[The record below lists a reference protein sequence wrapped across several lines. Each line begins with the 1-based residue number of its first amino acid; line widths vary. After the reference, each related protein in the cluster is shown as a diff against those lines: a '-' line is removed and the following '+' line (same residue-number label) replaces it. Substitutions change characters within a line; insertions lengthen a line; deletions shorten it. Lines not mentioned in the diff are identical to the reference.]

1 MKVLSN
7 KIENRQA
14 LLTIELEPAEV
25 EQSLEKSYQRLV
37 KKTDIPGFRQGKA
50 PRAVLERHI
59 GKENLL
65 EDALDYL
72 LPRVCAD
79 AIEQQKLKV
88 IARPD
93 IKVTQTAP
101 VVFEATVPLTPTV
114 KLADYY
120 RIKMKPKPAKLKKED
135 VSTVLGQL
143 RRRSATW
150 EPVKRAVKAK
160 DLVIFDVE
168 SSVEDKPFIGE
179 KGAQYRVIG
188 GSSLPAPGFAE
199 QLLGM
204 KSDQEK
210 EFKLKLPENYSDS
223 TFAGK
228 EVSFKVKVLE
238 IKEERLPP
246 LDDDFARRVGPGIE
260 TMDSL
265 REQISADLKKRAEEK
280 ARVDFEERV
289 VDALVDKSELEYP
302 RVLVDMELDQMVNQY
317 RERLGATARSP
328 EEYMER
334 LKGAPQEE
342 LLREK
347 YRPVAIQ
354 RVTGSLV
361 LDKVTEAEKIEV
373 GDPEIDAEIERMTQ
387 NAGDR
392 RDEQKKLLNSPETRG
407 SIRDVL
413 ITQKTIQ
420 RLVDIAKGSGK
431 KNKSQKEAK

>member
-14 LLTIELEPAEV
+14 LLTIELEAAEV
-25 EQSLEKSYQRLV
+25 EQSLQKSYQRLV

-79 AIEQQKLKV
+79 VIEQQKLKI

-93 IKVTQTAP
+93 IKVTKTAP

-120 RIKMKPKPAKLKKED
+120 RIKMKPKPVKLKKED
-135 VSTVLGQL
+135 VSTVIGQL
-143 RRRSATW
+143 RRQSATW
-150 EPVKRAVKAK
+150 EPVERAVENK
-160 DLVIFDVE
+160 DLVILDVE

-179 KGAQYRVIG
+179 KGAQYQVLSD
-188 GSSLPAPGFAE
+188 SSFPAPGFTE

-210 EFKLKLPENYSDS
+210 EFKLKLTESYPESGM
-223 TFAGK
+223 AGK
-228 EVSFKVKVLE
+228 EASFKVKVLE
-238 IKEERLPP
+238 VKEERLPP
-246 LDDDFARRVGPGIE
+246 LDDSFAKRVGPGLE

-280 ARVDFEERV
+280 AGVDFEERV
-289 VDALVDKSELEYP
+289 VEALVDQSELEYP
-302 RVLVDMELDQMVNQY
+302 PVLVGMELDQIVNQH

-334 LKGAPQEE
+334 LKVAPQEE
-342 LLREK
+342 LRER
-347 YRPVAIQ
+347 YRPIAIQ

-387 NAGDR
+387 NAGNR
-392 RDEQKKLLNSPETRG
+392 KDEQKKILNSPETRG
-407 SIRDVL
+407 SIKDLLVTR
-413 ITQKTIQ
+413 KTIQ

-431 KNKSQKEAK
+431 KKKSKKEAK

>member
-14 LLTIELEPAEV
+14 LLTIELEAAEV
-25 EQSLEKSYQRLV
+25 EQSLQKSYRRLV

-79 AIEQQKLKV
+79 VIEQQKLKI

-93 IKVTQTAP
+93 IKVTKTAP

-120 RIKMKPKPAKLKKED
+120 RIKMKPKPVKLKKEE
-135 VSTVLGQL
+135 VSTVIGQL

-150 EPVKRAVKAK
+150 EPVERAVENK
-160 DLVIFDVE
+160 DLVILDVE

-179 KGAQYRVIG
+179 KGAQYQVLS
-188 GSSLPAPGFAE
+188 GSSFPAPGFTE

-210 EFKLKLPENYSDS
+210 KFKLKLTESYPESGM
-223 TFAGK
+223 AGK
-228 EVSFKVKVLE
+228 EASFKVKILE
-238 IKEERLPP
+238 VKEERLPP
-246 LDDDFARRVGPGIE
+246 LDDSFAKRVGPGLE

-280 ARVDFEERV
+280 AGVDFEERV
-289 VDALVDKSELEYP
+289 VEALVDQSELEYP
-302 RVLVDMELDQMVNQY
+302 PVLVGMELDQIVNQH

-342 LLREK
+342 LRER
-347 YRPVAIQ
+347 YRPIAIQ
-354 RVTGSLV
+354 RVAGSLV

-387 NAGDR
+387 NAGNR
-392 RDEQKKLLNSPETRG
+392 KDEQKKILNSPETRG
-407 SIRDVL
+407 SIRDL
-413 ITQKTIQ
+413 LTTRKTIQ

-431 KNKSQKEAK
+431 KKKSKKEAK